1 MFFCNDREI
10 FHSDGL
16 TRRPPVTLPPAKR
29 KLISAPDKDKC
40 QRADTVQAT
49 TCTCLHASALYANQC
64 LTMCIHSASTCLHQ
78 VLTKSQHSADTVQT
92 ILHTTYTIFP
102 IDNQHTYS
110 KKRRVQT
117 VLQKTVSVDFSPVST
132 HLHTHTFASTTRT
145 TRITRYGVS
154 PSAHPHIYE
163 HNARTH

>member
-1 MFFCNDREI
+1 MFFCHGTQKMR
-10 FHSDGL
+10 SDGL
-16 TRRPPVTLPPAKR
+16 TRQPPVTLPPAKR

-49 TCTCLHASALYANQC
+49 TYTCLHLPTLSVNHITTAC
-64 LTMCIHSASTCLHQ
+64 R
-78 VLTKSQHSADTVQT
+78 HSADYSTHY
-92 ILHTTYTIFP
+92 LHYFT
-102 IDNQHTYS
+102 IDNQHTYG
-110 KKRRVQT
+110 KKCRVQT
-117 VLQKTVSVDFSPVST
+117 VLQKTVSVGLSPVST

-145 TRITRYGVS
+145 TRITRYGVN

>member
-1 MFFCNDREI
+1 MFFCHGIQKMR
-10 FHSDGL
+10 SDGL
-16 TRRPPVTLPPAKR
+16 TQRPPVTLPSAKYEQIFHPR
-29 KLISAPDKDKC
+29 
-40 QRADTVQAT
+40 QRQMPP
-49 TCTCLHASALYANQC
+49 CR
-64 LTMCIHSASTCLHQ
+64 HSASNYLHLPTLACTCLHQ
-78 VLTKSQHSADTVQT
+78 VLTILQQRADTVQT

-110 KKRRVQT
+110 KKCRVQT
-117 VLQKTVSVDFSPVST
+117 VLQKTVSVGFSLVST

>member
-1 MFFCNDREI
+1 M
-10 FHSDGL
+10 
-16 TRRPPVTLPPAKR
+16 
-29 KLISAPDKDKC
+29 
-40 QRADTVQAT
+40 
-49 TCTCLHASALYANQC
+49 
-64 LTMCIHSASTCLHQ
+64 
-78 VLTKSQHSADTVQT
+78 QT

-102 IDNQHTYS
+102 IDNQYTYG
-110 KKRRVQT
+110 KKCRVQT
-117 VLQKTVSVDFSPVST
+117 VLQKTISVGFSPVST

>member
-1 MFFCNDREI
+1 M
-10 FHSDGL
+10 
-16 TRRPPVTLPPAKR
+16 PACR
-29 KLISAPDKDKC
+29 
-40 QRADTVQAT
+40 
-49 TCTCLHASALYANQC
+49 
-64 LTMCIHSASTCLHQ
+64 HSASNYLHLSTRICTIYKPVLNNVHTQCKHLPTLACTCLHQ
-78 VLTKSQHSADTVQT
+78 VLTILQQRADTVQT

-110 KKRRVQT
+110 KKCRVQT
-117 VLQKTVSVDFSPVST
+117 VLQKTVSVGFSLVST

>member
-64 LTMCIHSASTCLHQ
+64 LTMCIHSASTCLHLSALAYTKCQ
-78 VLTKSQHSADTVQT
+78 PNYNSVQTQCRLFYTLSTLFFPLIISTLTTKSAECRQFYKKPSVQVFHRY
-92 ILHTTYTIFP
+92 LHICTP
-102 IDNQHTYS
+102 
-110 KKRRVQT
+110 
-117 VLQKTVSVDFSPVST
+117 T
-132 HLHTHTFASTTRT
+132 HLRAQR
-145 TRITRYGVS
+145 
-154 PSAHPHIYE
+154 APH
-163 HNARTH
+163 A